1 MVTDPIADLIIQ
13 LKNAQAVKKEY
24 ICVPFSQFKF
34 AIANKLK
41 ERGYVGKVSKKGKK
55 IRKTIEIELKYN
67 SNGAPRISGVTRV
80 SKPGRRVYA
89 NVGAIRKVKYGQGAL
104 IISTPKGVLTDN
116 EAKRENTGGETLFK
130 IW

>member
-13 LKNAQAVKKEY
+13 LKNAQAVKKKC

-41 ERGYVGKVSKKGKK
+41 EHGYVGNVSKKGKK
-55 IRKTIEIELKYN
+55 IRKSIEIELKYDK
-67 SNGAPRISGVTRV
+67 SGAPRINGVTRV

-89 NVGAIRKVKYGQGAL
+89 NVATIRPVKYGKGAL
-104 IISTPKGVLTDN
+104 IISTPKGVLTDS
-116 EAKRENTGGETLFK
+116 EAKKENIGGEALFK